1 MQLFWPELANDIS
14 TLFQPR
20 RRERVSIAQLR
31 SSWRPF
37 LVSLTMMLLLQTSGL
52 LVLVYYAV
60 SIFQVRLFLP
70 DADNTDICDEKLNLS
85 VCKVL
90 IFQIHVSVLKDLG
103 MIVHSTIKN
112 ATDRTT
118 IDPILLAEITLVDYI
133 PPKNPSLMKMN
144 YKATRVIKSCF

>member
-1 MQLFWPELANDIS
+1 MQLSRPELAYDIS
-14 TLFQPR
+14 KLFQHR

-70 DADNTDICDEKLNLS
+70 DADNTDICDE
-85 VCKVL
+85 
-90 IFQIHVSVLKDLG
+90 
-103 MIVHSTIKN
+103 
-112 ATDRTT
+112 
-118 IDPILLAEITLVDYI
+118 
-133 PPKNPSLMKMN
+133 
-144 YKATRVIKSCF
+144 